1 MPMTYTD
8 PDDERELAEASGACA
23 YCGQPLLDPL
33 SETELTSE

>member
-1 MPMTYTD
+1 MPHPD

-33 SETELTSE
+33 PETELASE